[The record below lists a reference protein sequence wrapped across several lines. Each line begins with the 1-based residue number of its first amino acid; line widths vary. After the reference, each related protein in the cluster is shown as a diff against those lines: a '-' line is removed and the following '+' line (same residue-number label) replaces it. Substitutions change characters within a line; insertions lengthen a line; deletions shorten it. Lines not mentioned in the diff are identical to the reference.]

1 MIVDPPKPTATKA
14 GGTTSVLAVRAA
26 IMGVVALL
34 CFGAIFFRLWY
45 LQIISGTKYAQEA
58 QANAIREVPIP
69 APRGE
74 ILDSEGKPLVGDKV
88 VDAVEID
95 PTKLPEKPA
104 EQHELFQAVGK
115 VLGMSAK
122 HIEELVERGHR
133 ELPYAPVTIDTN
145 AGQKALTILSE
156 HANELPGVEQQAV
169 WVRSYPYG
177 ELAAQVIGYV
187 GQVTQEELKQP
198 VFRGLPPG
206 TIVGQ
211 AGLEHYFEPYLR
223 GQDGSQR
230 IEVNAAGEPVDVNLP
245 PIPPVRGD
253 NILTSIDLPLQETGE
268 RALRE
273 AIARAR
279 ASGKPANAGAFVA
292 INPLTGEVLAM
303 GSYPSFNPE
312 IFTRPLTQAEYEALT
327 GANNPNEPSP
337 LVNYATL
344 GLFPT
349 GSSFKPVTAMA
360 ALENGYLNP
369 NERFGGT
376 QCLNL
381 GGLRFC
387 NAGEANLGEVDL
399 VEALKVSSDTYFF
412 TVGERA
418 FEHEGTIQRMAHELG
433 VGEET
438 GIELPEAQGVV
449 PDARWREE
457 MNKLQEACERKYGA
471 QAKSKCG
478 YVSEVKPWTVGEE
491 MDLAVGQG
499 SLQTNPLQ
507 LAVAYSTLVNAYR
520 NNGNGWRVRPHFGLA
535 ILSPSGRLI
544 RRLEAPPV
552 AHVHLNPED
561 LNYVFEGIHDATT
574 LPGGTSTAVWVGWNE
589 AAHPTYGKTGTAEV
603 YGQEEDSWYA
613 CYVADPKRPIVI
625 TAVVEH
631 GGFGE
636 EEAAPIARALA
647 TEWFY
652 GKSTKLATPYEIA
665 L

>member
-1 MIVDPPKPTATKA
+1 MIVEPPKPTATRA
-14 GGTTSVLAVRAA
+14 GGAPVLAVRAA
-26 IMGVVALL
+26 VLGVIALA

-45 LQIISGTKYAQEA
+45 LQILSAGKYQQEA
-58 QANAIREVPIP
+58 QANATREIPIP
-69 APRGE
+69 APRGS

-88 VDAVEID
+88 VDAVQID
-95 PTKLPEKPA
+95 PTRLPAKPA
-104 EQHELFQAVGK
+104 EQRELYAAVGR
-115 VLGMSAK
+115 VLGLRPR
-122 HIEELVERGHR
+122 HIEELVERGRR
-133 ELPYAPVTIDTN
+133 ELPYAPVTIDTD
-145 AGQKALTILSE
+145 AGQQALTVLSE
-156 HANELPGVEQQAV
+156 HANELPGVQQQAV

-177 ELAAQVIGYV
+177 ELAAQVLGYV
-187 GQVTQEELKQP
+187 GQVTQQELKEP
-198 VFRGLPPG
+198 IFSGLPPG
-206 TIVGQ
+206 SIVGQ
-211 AGLEHYFEPYLR
+211 AGLERYFEPYLR
-223 GQDGSQR
+223 GKDGSQP
-230 IEVNAAGEPVDVNLP
+230 IEVNAAGEAVNANLN
-245 PIPPVRGD
+245 PIPPQRGD
-253 NILTSIDLPLQETGE
+253 DLRTSLDLSLEQTGE

-273 AIARAR
+273 AITRAR
-279 ASGKPANAGAFVA
+279 ASGKPANAAAYVA
-292 INPLTGEVLAM
+292 MDPLTGEVLAM

-312 IFTRPLTQAEYEALT
+312 AFTHPLTQAEYEALT
-327 GANNPNEPSP
+327 GASNPNEPSP

-360 ALENGYLNP
+360 ALEGGYLNP
-369 NERFGGT
+369 SERFAG
-376 QCLNL
+376 QRCLDL

-387 NAGEANLGEVDL
+387 NAGEAALGEVDL

-449 PDARWREE
+449 PDAAWRAQ
-457 MNKLQEACERKYGA
+457 MNRLQEACERHYGA

-478 YVSEVKPWTVGEE
+478 YVSEIKPWTVGEE

-507 LAVAYSTLVNAYR
+507 LAVAYSTLVDAYR

-535 ILSPSGRLI
+535 ITTPSGRLV

-561 LNYVFEGIHDATT
+561 LAYVFEGIHDATT
-574 LPGGTSTAVWVGWNE
+574 LPGGTSTAVWIGWNQS
-589 AAHPTYGKTGTAEV
+589 AHPTYGKTGTAEV

-647 TEWFY
+647 TQWFY
-652 GKSTKLATPYEIA
+652 GKSTKLITPGEIA